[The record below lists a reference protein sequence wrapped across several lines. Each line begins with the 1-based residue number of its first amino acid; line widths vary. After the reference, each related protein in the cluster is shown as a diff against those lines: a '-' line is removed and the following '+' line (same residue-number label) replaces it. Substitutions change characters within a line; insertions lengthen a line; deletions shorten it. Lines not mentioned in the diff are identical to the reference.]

1 MLPIRDTVRSY
12 SFPTVNWALIGVNS
26 VIFLYEAM
34 LSPARLNQLIA
45 HYGLVPARL
54 HLTDPQWMATHP
66 LGLATLFT
74 SMFLHGGWLHVISNM
89 WFLYIFGDNV
99 EDRMGS
105 LRYLA
110 FYLTSGLIA
119 GLAQALVLPN
129 SQLPTIGASGA
140 IAGVLGAYLL
150 MYPKGRVLTLVFI
163 FILPW
168 FIEIPAVFYL
178 GFWFLSQILS
188 GLSFLNLS
196 NSAQMGG
203 IAWWAHIGG
212 FVFGMI
218 AYRFFTT
225 NRHRAITRRY
235 PDEYQPW

>member
-12 SFPTVNWALIGVNS
+12 SFPAINWVLIGVNS
-26 VIFLYEAM
+26 VVFLYEAT
-34 LSPARLNQLIA
+34 LSPARFNQLIA
-45 HYGLVPARL
+45 TYGLVPAHL
-54 HLTDPQWMATHP
+54 HLADPHWMLTHP
-66 LGLATLFT
+66 LTLATLFT
-74 SMFLHGGWLHVISNM
+74 SMFLHGGWLHVIGNM

-105 LRYLA
+105 LRYLV
-110 FYLTSGLIA
+110 FYLASGLVA
-119 GLAQALVLPN
+119 ALAQALVLPN

-150 MYPKGRVLTLVFI
+150 MFPKGRVLTLVLI

-178 GFWFLSQILS
+178 GFWFLFQIFSGISLLS
-188 GLSFLNLS
+188 LS
-196 NSAQMGG
+196 NSPQMGG
-203 IAWWAHIGG
+203 VAWWAHIGG

-218 AYRFFTT
+218 FYRFFTHS
-225 NRHRAITRRY
+225 RHAFTRQY
-235 PDEYQPW
+235 PDEYRPW

>member
-1 MLPIRDTVRSY
+1 MLPIRDTVRSH
-12 SFPTVNWALIGVNS
+12 SFPAINWALIGANLAV
-26 VIFLYEAM
+26 FLYEAA
-34 LSPARLNQLIA
+34 LSPTRFNQLIA
-45 HYGLVPARL
+45 QYGLVPARL
-54 HLTDPQWMATHP
+54 HLTDPQWVFTHP
-66 LGLATLFT
+66 FALVTLFT
-74 SMFLHGGWLHVISNM
+74 SMFLHGGWFHVISNM

-110 FYLTSGLIA
+110 FYLASGLVA
-119 GLAQALVLPN
+119 ALAQTLVLPN

-150 MYPKGRVLTLVFI
+150 MYPKGRVLTLVLI

-168 FIEIPAVFYL
+168 FVEIPAIFYL
-178 GFWFLSQILS
+178 GFWFLSQLFSGISILS
-188 GLSFLNLS
+188 LSSTAN
-196 NSAQMGG
+196 MGG
-203 IAWWAHIGG
+203 VAWWAHIGG

-218 AYRFFTT
+218 FYRFFT
-225 NRHRAITRRY
+225 HRYHPSFPRRY

>member
-1 MLPIRDTVRSY
+1 MLPIRDTVRSH
-12 SFPTVNWALIGVNS
+12 SFPAVNWALIGANS
-26 VIFLYEAM
+26 AVFLYEAA
-34 LSPARLNQLIA
+34 LSPARFNQLIA
-45 HYGLVPARL
+45 QYGLVPARL
-54 HLTDPQWMATHP
+54 HLTDPQWVLTHP
-66 LGLATLFT
+66 FALVTLFT
-74 SMFLHGGWLHVISNM
+74 SMFLHGGWFHVISNM

-110 FYLTSGLIA
+110 FYLASGLVA
-119 GLAQALVLPN
+119 ALAQTLVLPN

-150 MYPKGRVLTLVFI
+150 MYPKGRVLTLVLI

-168 FIEIPAVFYL
+168 FVEIPAIFYL
-178 GFWFLSQILS
+178 GFWFLSQLFSGISILS
-188 GLSFLNLS
+188 LS
-196 NSAQMGG
+196 SAANMGG

-218 AYRFFTT
+218 FYRFFTHS
-225 NRHRAITRRY
+225 RQQSFTRRY
-235 PDEYQPW
+235 PNEYQPW